1 MLHTP
6 TTATAPTVVRRQ
18 VLLCCARVWVW
29 LVPLLHTI
37 FTHLD
42 TSITY
47 YPACTMLNECRVVV
61 IAFFLDLLLFLSL
74 SLCIHRLLVALWL
87 ELHFCFAFVIQSG
100 AKSGQNSYLLSNII
114 LRAFNAFE
122 TNAHFILFRTPVF
135 LPAMLF
141 CLRCMC
147 AAIILLWIYV
157 YNLNMNVRQLG
168 EVCVSVCVFI
178 HFFFL
183 LLLILSAFW
192 ADMHDKIKTIE
203 RKREQN

>member
-1 MLHTP
+1 MNAAL
-6 TTATAPTVVRRQ
+6 
-18 VLLCCARVWVW
+18 
-29 LVPLLHTI
+29 
-37 FTHLD
+37 
-42 TSITY
+42 
-47 YPACTMLNECRVVV
+47 
-61 IAFFLDLLLFLSL
+61 FFLDLLLFLSL

-183 LLLILSAFW
+183 FFADFKCILGWHAWQNQNNW
-192 ADMHDKIKTIE
+192 AKE
-203 RKREQN
+203 RAKLTNTGINE